1 MSSIDYWTF
10 KSFFFMST
18 TGADISRLPR
28 FGEIRQGFESNAL
41 ESTTLLTL

>member
-1 MSSIDYWTF
+1 
-10 KSFFFMST
+10 MST